1 MTPDVGV
8 NLPNAEDP
16 LKKVSMENIK
26 CGKYESPSI
35 TLVKGYLYDYPIPD
49 GVGRDWYKF
58 EIIQH
63 TCPVDKITQTSFDY
77 DLNTHLS

>member
-1 MTPDVGV
+1 MIIQ
-8 NLPNAEDP
+8 L
-16 LKKVSMENIK
+16 
-26 CGKYESPSI
+26 
-35 TLVKGYLYDYPIPD
+35 PD

-77 DLNTHLS
+77 DLNIEIIKGIIDFFLLMLILLRWTVMLK